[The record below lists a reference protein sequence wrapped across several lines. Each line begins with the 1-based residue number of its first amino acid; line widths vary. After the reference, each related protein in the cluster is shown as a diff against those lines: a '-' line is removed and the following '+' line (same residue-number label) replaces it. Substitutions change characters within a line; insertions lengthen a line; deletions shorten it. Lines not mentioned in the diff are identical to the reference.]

1 MEKGVQI
8 LDWPATSPDLNLI
21 ENLWGLLKQKINSVG
36 AGNYQDL
43 IIKANEIFLKD
54 PEIRQTY

>member
-1 MEKGVQI
+1 MEKGVQV

-21 ENLWGLLKQKINSVG
+21 ENLWGLFKQKINSVG
-36 AGNYQDL
+36 EGNYQDL